1 MIGLR
6 RRRRLLWA
14 VWLAMGLGILA
25 LVGCGGADN
34 PATATPTTNRTPAIT
49 VQDAWVRATTGTEPG
64 QMTAAYLTL
73 INTLAHDE
81 RLIGARAEGA
91 GAVEIHETTM
101 QGEMMH
107 MAPVSGVDV
116 AAGAAVTLAP
126 GGLHLMLLDLDRAL
140 APGDTVALTLIFE
153 SGLELLVEAPV
164 RPLVQE

>member
-6 RRRRLLWA
+6 RSRLHPWA
-14 VWLAMGLGILA
+14 VWMVIGLGILA
-25 LVGCGGADN
+25 LAGCGGADN
-34 PATATPTTNRTPAIT
+34 PATATPTAGGTPAIT

-64 QMTAAYLTL
+64 QTTAAYLTL
-73 INTLAHDE
+73 VNTLPHDE

-116 AAGAAVTLAP
+116 AAGASVALAP

-140 APGDTVALTLIFE
+140 VPDDTVVLTLIFE